1 MLAPNTTDHALT
13 PPSGNEGFAAA
24 LAFTSDF
31 GSSATAPFE
40 DERYAWVAIWTKH
53 VKSFQ

>member
-40 DERYAWVAIWTKH
+40 DERYAWVAIWKKH